1 MAELVT
7 LKFRRG
13 TETEWSTA
21 NPVLSAGEPG
31 YATDTRVVK
40 IGNGT
45 TNWNNLPITSRSYPD
60 LSIPIAIGNSAGATG
75 QGVASIAIG
84 SGAGATNQPANTIIL
99 NASGSAVNGNAGVTG
114 CFYVSPIRQDLTKTI
129 PLLYDPGTFEIVQGT
144 SSLIGN
150 TDLTGFPQDSI
161 LLNDN
166 SGGITGS
173 TGFSFNTTNGIGINT
188 SVQTNRLVTTGY
200 IGAFYSDDYGDSW
213 TGCTGT
219 IPVYAAESSQSGVW
233 IGANGTY
240 VVSSTDGI
248 NWINEFPLDGQAGN
262 DNKYGIGFNGNACVV
277 GTVTGNVAFCPNVT
291 LVDREWSSPSQLSG
305 VNISGLAW
313 NPTDGVWWLFG
324 KSTEGGTIYS
334 FDGFSTPVALSLSSS
349 PSTFSSIPYLFT
361 GADAWC
367 MCGISTGDSTWVI
380 GGKGPT
386 QNSSLA
392 ILRKGTTFWSVEYE
406 TSITNGGNY
415 LRCLATD
422 GINILGGHTSK
433 AIISSLLDGVSISS
447 WSNHSTVYARWIDLI
462 HAGGYWFAGVGSPFN
477 LGRSV
482 MWSDQG
488 IRWDSLFVGPGITT
502 AYTIRASPGLIS
514 GISTV
519 LASSFNPNRIG
530 ILTAN
535 PYTTLDVR
543 GNIASYTQ
551 YMNVG
556 ASDNGLNLVKNNV
569 SNPAGGTYPSAGV
582 FSLDIPD
589 ANVSVIE
596 VVGAFK
602 LTDPSGGTYGILR
615 VNNLGQLLFNSYTP
629 GGTGITGPITL
640 A

>member
-1 MAELVT
+1 
-7 LKFRRG
+7 
-13 TETEWSTA
+13 
-21 NPVLSAGEPG
+21 
-31 YATDTRVVK
+31 
-40 IGNGT
+40 
-45 TNWNNLPITSRSYPD
+45 
-60 LSIPIAIGNSAGATG
+60 
-75 QGVASIAIG
+75 
-84 SGAGATNQPANTIIL
+84 
-99 NASGSAVNGNAGVTG
+99 
-114 CFYVSPIRQDLTKTI
+114 
-129 PLLYDPGTFEIVQGT
+129 
-144 SSLIGN
+144 
-150 TDLTGFPQDSI
+150 
-161 LLNDN
+161 LNDN

-173 TGFSFNTTNGIGINT
+173 TGFSFNTTNGIDINT
-188 SVQTNRLVTTGY
+188 PVQTNRLVTTGY
-200 IGAFYSDDYGDSW
+200 VGAFYSDDYGDSW

-233 IGANGTY
+233 IGANGTH

-248 NWINEFPLDGQAGN
+248 NWGIVFALAGQVGN

-277 GTVTGNVAFCPNVT
+277 GTVTGNVAFCPDVT
-291 LVDREWSSPSQLSG
+291 AVTQVWSSPIVQLTG

-313 NPTDGVWWLFG
+313 NPTDSVWWLFG
-324 KSTEGGTIYS
+324 TSTAIGTIYS
-334 FDGFSTPVALSLSSS
+334 FDGINTPSPLSTLASSS
-349 PSTFSSIPYLFT
+349 LYIPNLFT

-367 MCGISTGDSTWVI
+367 MCGISSGNSTWVI

-392 ILRKGTTFWSVEYE
+392 ILRKDGNFWRVEYE

-422 GINILGGHTSK
+422 GTYILGGHTSK
-433 AIISSLLDGVSISS
+433 AIIRSPLIGVSIST
-447 WSNHSTVYARWIDLI
+447 WSNYSTVYARWIDLI
-462 HAGGYWFAGVGSPFN
+462 YAGGYWFAGVGSPFN

-519 LASSFNPNRIG
+519 LASSFNPNRVG

-569 SNPAGGTYPSAGV
+569 ASSAGVTYPSAGV

-602 LTDPSGGTYGILR
+602 LTVPSGGTYGILR
-615 VNNLGQLLFNSYTP
+615 MNNLGQLLFNSYGP
-629 GGTGITGPITL
+629 DGTGITGPITI